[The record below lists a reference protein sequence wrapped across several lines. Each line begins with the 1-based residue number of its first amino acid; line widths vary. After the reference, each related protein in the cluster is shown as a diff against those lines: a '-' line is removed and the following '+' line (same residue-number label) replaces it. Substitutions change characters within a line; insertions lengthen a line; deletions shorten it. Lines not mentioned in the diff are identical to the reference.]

1 MKRWVLAGVATVG
14 SVMGVAVGMG
24 TSLIIKSTGRV
35 LIYAGSA
42 LVNRLRSTSSSTLAQ
57 NGFDVGV
64 VDPFVSLEQTETP
77 DGDVLI
83 TLTRQDPPLEASYEM
98 VTPPKLDFMAPF
110 EDDIP
115 VGVPVTL
122 PSQSMV
128 LEHRTVVCAGGFCVN
143 DQFGSEWLA
152 AEWDP
157 ANSCYI
163 IPVGDAIADG
173 GELELRTRAVCDVD
187 A

>member
-1 MKRWVLAGVATVG
+1 MWDSGVTTVG

-42 LVNRLRSTSSSTLAQ
+42 LVNRLRATAGGSPAQ
-57 NGFDVGV
+57 NGFDSGV
-64 VDPFVSLEQTETP
+64 VDPFVTLEQSETAE
-77 DGDVLI
+77 GDVLI
-83 TLTRQDPPLEASYEM
+83 TLTRQEPPLEASYEM

-110 EDDIP
+110 EDDVP
-115 VGVPVTL
+115 LGVPVTL

-128 LEHRTVVCAGGFCVN
+128 LEHRTVICAGGFCVD
-143 DQFGSEWLA
+143 DQFGSEWKA

-163 IPVGDAIADG
+163 IPVGEAIADG
-173 GELELRTRAVCDVD
+173 GELELRTRAVCSV
-187 A
+187 